1 MKLLTNI
8 YIDTSTDLEGE
19 AIYERLELFDFETVE
34 LTSSLQDVR
43 DIGSVFTDFSQQFNI
58 PASQANNK
66 ILKHFYDLYLTNGYD
81 ARVKRKAFIS
91 LNGIT
96 FREGYI
102 RLSEAVLS
110 NGQPKS
116 YSITFFGQM
125 VTLKDILGDDELKTL
140 NSLANYNH
148 EYSIDKVYSGFKVGL
163 GLDGNNDVVE
173 STDRDIIYPS
183 ISVENKWFYDT
194 SGTAGSETPFNQGIS
209 KNIWVN
215 TDSTGAKGI
224 DYSELKPAIKVK
236 KILEAIEYKYS
247 SIDFSDDFFA
257 RTDFNN
263 LYMLLH
269 NKKGSLTNSTSGL
282 SNERTFWLGTGSQGD
297 YTLDAGGVAN
307 LLPIE
312 TNSFPVPVH
321 VSVSRTANVYVDITA
336 LTSIGSG
343 SYTVEIL
350 DGDNNVL
357 ASGSYSDTSLHT
369 LFFSLATSS
378 TKLWSLRTRI
388 TSNGELQTFNLDTRL
403 IIAQERIDEDGYG
416 ESIVVT
422 DYYTAT
428 YSSKQGTMVEE
439 IVVYA
444 QLPKITIVDFLKGLF
459 KTFNLTAYVEN
470 GVIVVKTLNQ
480 FYFEGVDIDLS
491 DELDISEVGVKRSEL
506 FSNIAFKYSKPTTFG
521 MVNQNEILQDDFG
534 NLEFQS
540 EPNGRSGNLVFD
552 GGKYEVKLPF
562 EKLFYERLSDEADL
576 TLTPFSHG
584 WLVDKDQN
592 AALTK
597 PVLFFNIPTTVGS
610 STYKIGF
617 KGKAEYVTQFNRASN
632 ATSNNSQSLNF
643 GEEIDEYTGISVVHS
658 LFDLFYRDYI
668 SSLFDKT
675 SRIVK
680 YTAILKLKT
689 LLSYKMNNKVLV
701 NGLAYRINTIKTN
714 LTSGKSEVE
723 LISDFNITSAILS
736 QDATPPS
743 VPTNLAIASSQSN
756 SLNISW
762 TASTDNVAVTGYEV
776 YVDNVLKA
784 TVGNITAYEILALAG
799 GADYDIQLLAF
810 DDAINKSA
818 KTAIVVGATTAGADT
833 TPPNAVTDLSATLIE
848 QDAITVSWTTPF
860 DNVGVT
866 GYDVDLDQSF
876 HASIGN
882 VTTYQFTGLSDN
894 TTYRIALKAKDL
906 AGNISTI
913 SNIIDVQI
921 GQ

>member
-8 YIDTSTDLEGE
+8 YIDTSTDLEGD
-19 AIYERLELFDFETVE
+19 AIYERLELFDFETIE

-81 ARVKRKAFIS
+81 SRVKRKAFIS

-125 VTLKDILGDDELKTL
+125 VTLKDILGDDELKEL

-163 GLDGNNDVVE
+163 GLDINNDVIE
-173 STDRDIIYPS
+173 STNRDLIYPS

-194 SGTAGSETPFNQGIS
+194 SGTAGAEIEFNQGLS
-209 KNIWVN
+209 KNLWVD

-236 KILEAIEYKYS
+236 KILEAIEYKYA
-247 SIDFSDDFFA
+247 SIDFSDDFFSRA
-257 RTDFNN
+257 EFNN

-282 SNERTFWLGTGSQGD
+282 SNERTFWLGTGVQGD
-297 YTLDAGGVAN
+297 YTLASGTAG

-312 TNSFPVPVH
+312 TNSFPVPLH
-321 VSVSRTANVYVDITA
+321 VSVSRTANVSVDITA
-336 LTSIGSG
+336 LTATGSG
-343 SYTVEIL
+343 SYTVDVL
-350 DGDNNVL
+350 DSDNNIL

-369 LFFSLATSS
+369 LSFVLATNN
-378 TKLWSLRTRI
+378 TKFWGIRTRI
-388 TSNGELQTFNLDTRL
+388 TSNGELTEFTLDTRL
-403 IIAQERIDEDGYG
+403 IIAQERIDEDYYG
-416 ESIVVT
+416 ESVKVT

-491 DELDISEVGVKRSEL
+491 DELDISEVGIKRSEL

-521 MVNQNEILQDDFG
+521 VVNQNEVLQMDFG
-534 NLEFQS
+534 NLEFQT

-576 TLTPFSHG
+576 SLTPFSHG

-592 AALTK
+592 ATATK
-597 PVLFFNIPTTVGS
+597 PVLFFNIPTTVDD

-632 ATSNNSQSLNF
+632 ATDDNSQSLNF
-643 GEEIDEYTGISVVHS
+643 GEEIDEYTGISVTHS

-689 LLSYKMNNKVLV
+689 LLSYKMNNKVFV

-723 LISDFNITSAILS
+723 LISDFDITSAILS

-743 VPTNLAIASSQSN
+743 VPTNLAIVSSQSN

-762 TASTDNVAVTGYEV
+762 TASTDNVGVTGYEI
-776 YVDNVLKA
+776 YSDGVLRF
-784 TVGNITAYEILALAG
+784 TVGLLTSYEVTGLVGGTA
-799 GADYDIQLLAF
+799 YDIQLLAI
-810 DDAINKSA
+810 DDAGNKSA
-818 KTAIVVGATTAGADT
+818 KTSIVVGTTSAGVDT
-833 TPPNAVTDLSATLIE
+833 TPPNAITNLSATMI
-848 QDAITVSWTTPF
+848 DNTSINVSWTTPF

-866 GYDVDLDQSF
+866 GYDIDLNQSSYG
-876 HASIGN
+876 SIGN
-882 VTTYQFTGLSDN
+882 VTSYYFTGLTSS
-894 TTYRIALKAKDL
+894 TTYRIALFAKDL
-906 AGNISTI
+906 AGNISNI
-913 SNIIDVQI
+913 SNIIDVTTNQ
-921 GQ
+921 